1 MGLPASPA
9 NACKECR
16 QCSSLGS
23 PTSGQA
29 QRACKFSGVLHI
41 RKDTETSPDLFKKLS
56 APRTGSGQSYENS
69 LHRTAHSWEA
79 GQESLTS
86 LDSISVRETATPKQ
100 TKTDRPVVSPLIQ
113 HPVYDYR
120 VGVLCRP
127 LRVLARMEGSGAVQ
141 TMMLCCPLAI
151 DECNV
156 PAEPMQ
162 QYTGALNVM
171 CSGNVFPCT
180 LHYAAVNQR

>member
-9 NACKECR
+9 DACKACR

-29 QRACKFSGVLHI
+29 QKACKFSGVVACTDKTQRLVLTYSRRCQHPVHVQAKAI
-41 RKDTETSPDLFKKLS
+41 
-56 APRTGSGQSYENS
+56 ENS
-69 LHRTAHSWEA
+69 LYRTAQPWET

-100 TKTDRPVVSPLIQ
+100 TKTDRQVVSPLIQ

-120 VGVLCRP
+120 VG
-127 LRVLARMEGSGAVQ
+127 GAVPTTPSSCQ
-141 TMMLCCPLAI
+141 DGRIWGSSDDDAMLPTS
-151 DECNV
+151 N
-156 PAEPMQ
+156 
-162 QYTGALNVM
+162 
-171 CSGNVFPCT
+171 
-180 LHYAAVNQR
+180 

>member
-1 MGLPASPA
+1 MG
-9 NACKECR
+9 K
-16 QCSSLGS
+16 SSAHL
-23 PTSGQA
+23 
-29 QRACKFSGVLHI
+29 FSI
-41 RKDTETSPDLFKKLS
+41 PYTTTE
-56 APRTGSGQSYENS
+56 
-69 LHRTAHSWEA
+69 W
-79 GQESLTS
+79 
-86 LDSISVRETATPKQ
+86 
-100 TKTDRPVVSPLIQ
+100 
-113 HPVYDYR
+113 
-120 VGVLCRP
+120 GVLCRP

-162 QYTGALNVM
+162 QHTGVLNVM